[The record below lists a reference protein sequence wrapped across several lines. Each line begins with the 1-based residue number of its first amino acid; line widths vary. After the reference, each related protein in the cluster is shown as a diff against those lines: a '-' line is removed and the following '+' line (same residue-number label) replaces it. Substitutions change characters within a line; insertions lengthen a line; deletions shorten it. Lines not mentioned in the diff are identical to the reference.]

1 MPWAKTMLGFFCSNI
16 VISSNEMTNSRYYVK
31 CFGLATIRCRFFD
44 RKNILY
50 NVTCIFVDFDRIDL
64 DYLRYCFCTL
74 QLAHA
79 QAGGVDSD
87 SETPSF
93 EDWNDASGSRFS
105 RDGVVRADRRTR
117 LAERG
122 RSARRAPS
130 VDCQPPPG
138 RPRALNRHRN
148 PAT

>member
-1 MPWAKTMLGFFCSNI
+1 MLGLFCSDI

-31 CFGLATIRCRFFD
+31 CFGSADSLIE
-44 RKNILY
+44 KNIFY
-50 NVTCIFVDFDRIDL
+50 NVTCIFVDFDRVGL

-122 RSARRAPS
+122 RSERRAP
-130 VDCQPPPG
+130 
-138 RPRALNRHRN
+138 
-148 PAT
+148 

>member
-1 MPWAKTMLGFFCSNI
+1 MRDITCVF
-16 VISSNEMTNSRYYVK
+16 
-31 CFGLATIRCRFFD
+31 LATIQRLFFD
-44 RKNILY
+44 KPKKFY
-50 NVTCIFVDFDRIDL
+50 KVTCIFVDFNRVDL

-122 RSARRAPS
+122 RSERRAP
-130 VDCQPPPG
+130 
-138 RPRALNRHRN
+138 
-148 PAT
+148 

>member
-1 MPWAKTMLGFFCSNI
+1 MFFWGKD
-16 VISSNEMTNSRYYVK
+16 TAK
-31 CFGLATIRCRFFD
+31 CFRKLKFFY
-44 RKNILY
+44 NITY
-50 NVTCIFVDFDRIDL
+50 IIVDSYRADL
-64 DYLRYCFCTL
+64 DYLRHCFCTL

-117 LAERG
+117 LPERG
-122 RSARRAPS
+122 GSERRPS
-130 VDCQPPPG
+130 
-138 RPRALNRHRN
+138 
-148 PAT
+148 